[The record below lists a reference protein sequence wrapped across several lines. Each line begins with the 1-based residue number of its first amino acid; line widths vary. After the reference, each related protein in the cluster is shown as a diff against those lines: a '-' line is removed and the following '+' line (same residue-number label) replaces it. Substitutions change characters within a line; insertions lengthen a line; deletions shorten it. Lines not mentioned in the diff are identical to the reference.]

1 MVIRTRLRAFLNQLA
16 LFVGTAA
23 AIGYFAFQAFN
34 GDHGIEAQRQYDQQK
49 QKLSDE
55 LASLQEQHAALD
67 RRVNLLRSTTI
78 DPDMLEEK
86 SRELLGFVHPN
97 DVIVFLPK

>member
-23 AIGYFAFQAFN
+23 AIAYFSFQAFN
-34 GDHGIEAQRQYDQQK
+34 GDHGIQAQRQYDQQK

-55 LASLQEQHAALD
+55 LASLQDQHAALE
-67 RRVNLLRSTTI
+67 RRVNLLRSSTI

-86 SRELLGFVHPN
+86 ARELLGFVHPN
-97 DVIVFLPK
+97 DVIVFLRK

>member
-23 AIGYFAFQAFN
+23 AIVYFSFQAFN
-34 GDHGIEAQRQYDQQK
+34 GDHGIQAQRQYDQQK
-49 QKLSDE
+49 QNLSDQ
-55 LASLQEQHAALD
+55 LASLQDQHAALE
-67 RRVNLLRSTTI
+67 RRVNLLRADSI